1 MRSERKVIVYIL
13 SLMNSKRNN
22 IRTLHQGKNII
33 VNKTQ
38 QRIFISVLLLANF
51 MGPLDG
57 TIVIIALPSIAH
69 DFNASTSMVAWV
81 LIAFAL
87 IAASFKVMFGK
98 LGDLKGLKTVFITGL
113 VICTLGSFLCSISWS
128 LVTLIIFRIIQA
140 IGAAMFTAITPG
152 MVPTYLPGEIRGKVL
167 GYASAARGLGLA
179 LGAPIGGFIAGYL
192 SWHWIFLIN
201 VPIGIVAIYMGTKVV
216 PFSKGEPKKFPF
228 DVAGAALIFFALLSL
243 VFAINTGPQLGW
255 TSVLIIGCLFAS
267 LVFWIGF
274 YVQEKRSP
282 DPLMDLNLL
291 HNRVFTLGTG
301 AYFMMYLAFSGALFA
316 LPFYLK
322 LVKGVATHISGI
334 YLMVPAVMI
343 VIFGTFAGSLSD
355 RVGSR
360 GICSVSALGGCVA
373 FFLLSMLG
381 VESSTSFILI
391 AMALMGIAVG
401 TFAGPMSS
409 LIMGHSPAG
418 KLGMASAIMTTGIMM
433 GSTLGVALFEAIFTQ
448 TGGMPGRVAHT
459 LAAGMLVPGFH
470 SAFLVGVV
478 CCIIALVLSL
488 VARDRPSDTSV

>member
-1 MRSERKVIVYIL
+1 MWED
-13 SLMNSKRNN
+13 
-22 IRTLHQGKNII
+22 QI

-81 LIAFAL
+81 LLAYVL
-87 IAASFKVMFGK
+87 ITASFKVMFGK
-98 LGDLKGLKTVFITGL
+98 LGDLKGLKTVFITGF
-113 VICTLGSFLCSISWS
+113 VIFTLGSFLCSISES
-128 LVTLIIFRIIQA
+128 LILLILFRIIQG

-152 MVPTYLPGEIRGKVL
+152 MVPSYLPGEIRGKVL
-167 GYASAARGLGLA
+167 GYASATRGLGLA
-179 LGAPIGGFIAGYL
+179 VGAPIGGFIAGYL

-201 VPIGIVAIYMGTKVV
+201 VPIGIAVIYMGMKVV

-228 DVAGAALIFFALLSL
+228 DAAGAALIFFALLSL
-243 VFAINTGPQLGW
+243 IFALNKGPQLGW
-255 TSVLIIGCLFAS
+255 TSALIIGCLFAS

-316 LPFYLK
+316 LPFYLE
-322 LVKGVATHISGI
+322 LVKGVATDISGI
-334 YLMVPAVMI
+334 YLMAPAFMI
-343 VIFGTFAGSLSD
+343 VIFGTFFGALSD
-355 RVGSR
+355 RIGSQ
-360 GICSVSALGGCVA
+360 GICSVSALVGCVA
-373 FFLLSMLG
+373 YFLLSMLG
-381 VESSTSFILI
+381 VESSTSFILV
-391 AMALMGIAVG
+391 AMALMGISVG
-401 TFAGPMSS
+401 MFAGPMSS
-409 LIMGHSPAG
+409 LILGHSPAG
-418 KLGMASAIMTTGIMM
+418 KVGMASGIMTTGIMM
-433 GSTLGVALFEAIFTQ
+433 GSTLGIALFEAVFTQ
-448 TGGMPGRVAHT
+448 TGGMPGRAAHT
-459 LAAGMLVPGFH
+459 LAVEMFVAGFH
-470 SAFLVGVV
+470 SALLVGVV

-488 VARDRPSDTSV
+488 AAKDRPSDTSV